1 MIIFGKHRQVVN
13 PIRKENRMITV
24 ETIRKRISCRS
35 YKNVPL
41 KEGDQQQLRDFL
53 LANVRGPFG
62 NRVRFELVDLAAK
75 ERDEI
80 RTLGTYG
87 FIKGA
92 SMFIVGAVTK
102 GDRAMEDY
110 GYCME
115 KNILAA
121 THLGLGTCWLGGTFN
136 RSASASKINKRE
148 GEVIPAITP
157 VGYPRDRKSM
167 MDSAVR
173 FLAKSNTRKAWE
185 ELFFLETTNTF
196 LPRNMAGIYEV
207 PLECVRIGPSASN
220 RQPWRVGKE
229 PDKDVF
235 HFHLSRTLEYAE
247 KFLGVSL
254 QDIDMGIAM
263 CHFEVA
269 LQEMKQKG
277 SWQDVQPAPRQ
288 KGLEY
293 VVSWVGGVNP

>member
-1 MIIFGKHRQVVN
+1 M
-13 PIRKENRMITV
+13 KE
-24 ETIRKRISCRS
+24 S
-35 YKNVPL
+35 
-41 KEGDQQQLRDFL
+41 DQQTLRDFL
-53 LANVRGPFG
+53 FANVRGPFG

-80 RTLGTYG
+80 KTLGTYG

-92 SMFIVGAVTK
+92 GMFIVGAVAK

-136 RSASASKINKRE
+136 RSASASRVNKRDD
-148 GEVIPAITP
+148 EVVPAITP
-157 VGYPRDRKSM
+157 VGYPKDRKSM
-167 MDSAVR
+167 MDSAIR

-185 ELFFLETTNTF
+185 EIFFLGDTQSF
-196 LPRNMAGIYEV
+196 LPRIMAGAYEM

-220 RQPWRVGKE
+220 RQPWRIVKD
-229 PDKDVF
+229 PDREVF
-235 HFHLSRTLEYAE
+235 HFYISRTLGYAE
-247 KFLGVSL
+247 KFLDVSL

-269 LQEMKQKG
+269 VQEMNLKG
-277 SWQDVQPAPRQ
+277 SWQNVQPPPSQR
-288 KGLEY
+288 GLEY
-293 VVSWVGGVNP
+293 IVSWVGGVNQ

>member
-1 MIIFGKHRQVVN
+1 MTI
-13 PIRKENRMITV
+13 ETV
-24 ETIRKRISCRS
+24 KKRLSCRS

-41 KEGDQQQLRDFL
+41 NEGDRQKLRDFL
-53 LANVRGPFG
+53 IANVRGPFG

-75 ERDEI
+75 EREEI
-80 RTLGTYG
+80 KTLGTYG

-92 SMFIVGAVTK
+92 TMFIVGAVAK

-115 KNILAA
+115 RNILAA

-136 RSASASKINKRE
+136 RSASAAKINKRE
-148 GEVIPAITP
+148 EEVVPAITP
-157 VGYPRDRKSM
+157 IGYPRERKSM

-185 ELFFLETTNTF
+185 ELFFLGNIESF
-196 LPRNMAGIYEV
+196 LPRNLAGIYEV

-220 RQPWRVGKE
+220 RQPWRVVKE
-229 PDKDVF
+229 TDKDVF
-235 HFHLSRTLEYAE
+235 HFYISRTPGYAE
-247 KFLGVSL
+247 KYSGARL

-269 LQEMKQKG
+269 IQEMNLQG
-277 SWQDVQPAPRQ
+277 SWQNVHPAPGQ

-293 VVSWVGGVNP
+293 VVSWVGGVNNCKRGDVGSK